1 MHPIQLVVFGSGGVG
16 KSALTIQ
23 FVQGLF
29 IEFYDP
35 TIEDCFRR
43 ALQVDGQPCLLEII
57 DTAGTEQFTALYDM
71 YMKRGEGF
79 LLVYSVTSKG
89 SLEDLEE
96 RREQILHIKGSTD
109 PAATVPIVL
118 IGNKTDIIHE
128 REVSTDE
135 GRRLA
140 AEWRCPFLET
150 SAKTAENVDEAFFS
164 LVREVRLASGM
175 HGSGTSSRAHGRGRR
190 RKCVIL

>member
-1 MHPIQLVVFGSGGVG
+1 METIQLVVFGSGGVG

-43 ALQVDGQPCLLEII
+43 ALQVDELPCLLEII

-79 LLVYSVTSKG
+79 LLVYAVTSKG
-89 SLEDLEE
+89 SFEELAE
-96 RREQILHIKGSTD
+96 RREQILHVKG
-109 PAATVPIVL
+109 AADDRDVPIVL
-118 IGNKTDIIHE
+118 IGNKTDISHE

-135 GRRLA
+135 GRKLA

-150 SAKTAENVDEAFFS
+150 SAKTADNVDEAFYA
-164 LVREVRLASGM
+164 LVREVRRAGGILGTGKQNGT
-175 HGSGTSSRAHGRGRR
+175 HGKSR
-190 RKCVIL
+190 RKKCTIL